1 MLPPGL
7 QGRTVRPPPG
17 VPGLQAASSRGPFS
31 PLSVYEHGR
40 HQTQGATGPPEWQPR
55 VQLPDL
61 FPPAKSRLLLGP
73 SSGLRGRLLRGH
85 CLVRPRLTRVAQQR
99 SRMWPRR
106 AAQAGGDQRRLR
118 TAPATRRRS
127 DAAGPGARVRG
138 LEGPASSPT
147 PGAHVHRT
155 AVERTKP
162 SARPSLTPSRAQGMF
177 AECCA
182 GAQGPARPA
191 AAMGGRASAAT
202 GGTAAAATALA
213 SGPRDARACSGPAA
227 ERGGPAS
234 RSAVPTPGRR
244 RTRPLRGP
252 AGGRQRLRHRR
263 AQLRVSG
270 RCTGPGTARHG
281 DTIARGARGP
291 AAPRAA
297 ALTPG
302 GLWHGRACPA
312 SPPVSDASHAP
323 WASPGARPTGRG
335 AGRRGAKEDAR
346 SCVARAAGPTPRPS
360 VSGICSFSS

>member
-61 FPPAKSRLLLGP
+61 LPPAKSRLLLGP

-85 CLVRPRLTRVAQQR
+85 CLVRPHLTRVAQQR
-99 SRMWPRR
+99 SRMWPQR

-147 PGAHVHRT
+147 PGARVHRT

-162 SARPSLTPSRAQGMF
+162 SARPSLTPSRAQEMF
-177 AECCA
+177 AEC
-182 GAQGPARPA
+182 RV
-191 AAMGGRASAAT
+191 
-202 GGTAAAATALA
+202 GTAAAAAALA
-213 SGPRDARACSGPAA
+213 SGPRDARACSGPAT

-234 RSAVPTPGRR
+234 RSAVPTPGRQ

-252 AGGRQRLRHRR
+252 AGRRQRLRHRR

-270 RCTGPGTARHG
+270 RCTGPGTARRG
-281 DTIARGARGP
+281 DAIARGAGGP

-297 ALTPG
+297 ALTARGAVAWTSVPSISTSVRCQPRPVG
-302 GLWHGRACPA
+302 ESWSPAHRKGRRAQRRQGGREVVRRAGGGADPKAFGLWNLQLFLVTR
-312 SPPVSDASHAP
+312 
-323 WASPGARPTGRG
+323 
-335 AGRRGAKEDAR
+335 
-346 SCVARAAGPTPRPS
+346 
-360 VSGICSFSS
+360 F

>member
-61 FPPAKSRLLLGP
+61 LPPAKSRLLLGP
-73 SSGLRGRLLRGH
+73 SSGLRGCLLRGH

-99 SRMWPRR
+99 SRMWPQR

-118 TAPATRRRS
+118 TAPATPRRS
-127 DAAGPGARVRG
+127 DAARPGARVRG

-162 SARPSLTPSRAQGMF
+162 SARPSLTPSRAQEMF
-177 AECCA
+177 AEC
-182 GAQGPARPA
+182 
-191 AAMGGRASAAT
+191 RA
-202 GGTAAAATALA
+202 GTAAAAAALA

-252 AGGRQRLRHRR
+252 AGGRQRLRQRR

-270 RCTGPGTARHG
+270 RCTGPGTARRG
-281 DTIARGARGP
+281 DAIARGPGAQP
-291 AAPRAA
+291 HRAQPPSP
-297 ALTPG
+297 PG

-360 VSGICSFSS
+360 ASGICSFSS